1 MLTEL
6 FLCYST
12 VYHYSGAQWYEQF
25 VQVGQLDWALILL
38 GLALDFPSAS
48 VSSVFIV
55 LFIVNFFSTFFTV

>member
-1 MLTEL
+1 M
-6 FLCYST
+6 
-12 VYHYSGAQWYEQF
+12 YHYSGAHWYEQF